1 MRAERDRYMQ
11 YVVLHLYK
19 GENKEDLMLALAAHG
34 VSDAVVVE
42 GEALEQA
49 LTTKLPLFAGF
60 RAGLGGGGRVYAMV
74 VFFAVAEADQAV
86 SILRTLR
93 DYDVD
98 FSDPTVGRAFLLPAE
113 EIGI

>member
-1 MRAERDRYMQ
+1 MR

-19 GENKEDLMLALAAHG
+19 GENKEELMLALAAHG

-74 VFFAVAEADQAV
+74 VLFAVAAPEEAI
-86 SILRTLR
+86 SLLRTLR

-98 FSDPTVGRAFLLPAE
+98 FSDPTVGKAFLLPAE
-113 EIGI
+113 ELGL